1 MIYIL
6 GLGSGSEKQL
16 TLETIDILKDNTRKL
31 YLRTE
36 IHPAVSYLKNNNIKY
51 ESFDH
56 LYENAESFEDIYSEA
71 VEKIIEESKKSEI
84 TYVVPGNP
92 VVAEKSVFL
101 LLKRA
106 REENIKTKVVSAL
119 SSLESIYSALEVD
132 PLNGMLVMN
141 AADLNPSRLNKNIS
155 ILLVQVYA
163 QHIASETKLALME
176 VYPDTYPIIVVKAAG
191 IENQERI
198 EEIPLYKLD
207 RLNWIDHLTSVF
219 IKPNQF
225 PLPDEEIEISG
236 NTQIERLINIVSY
249 LRSPDGCPWD
259 KEQTPESIKKHIIEE
274 AYEVVEAIETGDKEL
289 LKEELG
295 DLLLQV
301 ALQAQMA
308 SETNIFDFEEVAEA
322 ISDKLWRRH
331 PHVFGKDIEMSD
343 GNEVKNLWEKLK
355 NEEKDKNKE
364 ESYLSGIPRALPS
377 LLRAE
382 KVQRKASSVGFDWES
397 IGGVFDKLWEEQ
409 KELKAA
415 FDKGNKEEIADE
427 LGDMFFSLINFAR
440 WSKIDPEEALTK
452 SIEKFIKRFQ
462 IVENNIKSQGKKFD
476 DFKIDELETLWQ
488 SAKKNNEK

>member
-16 TLETIDILKDNTRKL
+16 TLETIEILKDTSREL

-51 ESFDH
+51 KSFDY
-56 LYENAESFEDIYSEA
+56 LYEKSESFEDIYSDA
-71 VEKIIEESKKSEI
+71 VEKIINEAKNSEI

-101 LLKRA
+101 LLKRSK
-106 REENIKTKVVSAL
+106 EENIKTKVFAAL
-119 SSLESIYSALEVD
+119 SSLESIYSAIEVD
-132 PLNGMLVMN
+132 PLNGLLVMN
-141 AADLNPSRLNKNIS
+141 AADLNPSRLNRNIS
-155 ILLVQVYA
+155 TLLVQVYA

-176 VYPDTYPIIVVKAAG
+176 LYPDTYPIIVIKAAG
-191 IENQERI
+191 IEGEERI
-198 EEIPLYKLD
+198 EEIPLYQLD
-207 RLNWIDHLTSVF
+207 RLKWIDHLTSVF

-225 PLPDEEIEISG
+225 PLPDDEIEISG

-308 SETNIFDFEEVAEA
+308 SETNIFDFEEVAES

-331 PHVFGKDIEMSD
+331 PHVFGKNLNLTD

-355 NEEKDKNKE
+355 NDEKDKKKE
-364 ESYLSGIPRALPS
+364 DSYLSGIPRALPS

-409 KELKAA
+409 NELKVAHN
-415 FDKGNKEEIADE
+415 KGNKEEIMDE
-427 LGDMFFSLINFAR
+427 LGDMFFSLINFSR
-440 WSKIDPEEALTK
+440 WSKIDPEEALTR

-462 IVENNIKSQGKKFD
+462 IVEKNIKEQNKKFS
-476 DFKIDELETLWQ
+476 DFKIDELESMWQ
-488 SAKKNNEK
+488 SAKSHN

>member
-16 TLETIDILKDNTRKL
+16 TLETIDILKDSTRKL

-36 IHPAVSYLKNNNIKY
+36 IHPAVSYLKNNNINY
-51 ESFDH
+51 QSFDY
-56 LYENAESFEDIYSEA
+56 LYENSESFEEIYSEA
-71 VEKIIEESKKSEI
+71 VEKVIEEAKTYEI

-106 REENIKTKVVSAL
+106 KEENIQTKIVAAL

-132 PLNGMLVMN
+132 PLNGMLVVN
-141 AADLNPSRLNKNIS
+141 AADLNPSRLNKNIAT
-155 ILLVQVYA
+155 LLVQVYA

-176 VYPDTYPIIVVKAAG
+176 VYPDTYPVIVVKAAG
-191 IENQERI
+191 IEGLERI
-198 EEIPLYKLD
+198 EEIPLYQLD
-207 RLNWIDHLTSVF
+207 RLDWIDHLTSVF

-225 PLPDEEIEISG
+225 PLTDEEIEISG
-236 NTQIERLINIVSY
+236 NTEIDRLINIVSY

-274 AYEVVEAIETGDKEL
+274 AYEVVEAIELGDKEL

-308 SETNIFDFEEVAEA
+308 SEQNIFDFEEVAES

-331 PHVFGKDIEMSD
+331 PHVFGKNVEAGD
-343 GNEVKNLWEKLK
+343 GNEVKNLWEKIK
-355 NEEKDKNKE
+355 NEEKDKKKE
-364 ESYLSGIPRALPS
+364 DSYLSGIPRALPS

-382 KVQRKASSVGFDWES
+382 KVQRKASSVGFDWKTIS
-397 IGGVFDKLWEEQ
+397 GVFDKIWEEQ
-409 KELKAA
+409 NELKKAYEG
-415 FDKGNKEEIADE
+415 GNKQEITDE
-427 LGDMFFSLINFAR
+427 LGDMFFSLINFSR
-440 WSKIDPEEALTK
+440 WAKIDPEEALTSSTVK
-452 SIEKFIKRFQ
+452 FIDRFQKIEK
-462 IVENNIKSQGKKFD
+462 NIKSQNKRFD
-476 DFKIDELETLWQ
+476 DFSIEELEEMWQ
-488 SAKKNNEK
+488 KAKSE